1 MESLKS
7 MRTSHKTLLYVWVPN
22 ATPHTMSLEVQV
34 KITLEKFSSHISSY
48 YIIQSWKILPNTI
61 ITLHSHQILL
71 TWHKEK
77 DQNLPH
83 HLASKQRAA
92 FRVHFHYNP
101 SRNVTSAT
109 LPSSLGTTWEA
120 FTVLNKSWLLIHII
134 LKNLEVPTAHFWNF
148 LKNGQNPNS
157 FYACKA
163 PIQIR
168 NYLVWIPYE
177 PWDLLPSKDK
187 TCFFWKNQL
196 WTFSN

>member
-1 MESLKS
+1 MQHHTRCHWKCKLKS
-7 MRTSHKTLLYVWVPN
+7 PSKNSALIYPLITSY
-22 ATPHTMSLEVQV
+22 S
-34 KITLEKFSSHISSY
+34 LEKFY
-48 YIIQSWKILPNTI
+48 QTQF

-134 LKNLEVPTAHFWNF
+134 LKNLEVTTAHFWNF

-187 TCFFWKNQL
+187 TWFFWKNQL